1 MEIRL
6 IILDTNFLMIPYK
19 YRVDIFSEIERLI
32 PEPHKVITLSS
43 VVKEL
48 EGIHRRSEGSEGIAA
63 SVALQLIKKENIEV
77 VESPGKVD
85 ESILNFALDNKDVII
100 GTNDKELRKK
110 LKQNKISGIFMRDKG
125 RLELS

>member
-1 MEIRL
+1 MV
-6 IILDTNFLMIPYK
+6 LDTNFLMIPYK

-48 EGIHRRSEGSEGIAA
+48 EGIQRRSEGSEGIAA
-63 SVALQLIKKENIEV
+63 SVALQLIKKENMEV

-85 ESILNFALDNKDVII
+85 ESILNFALGNKDVII